1 MSEKNKQTAKVASPS
16 STGRAEEGAVTS
28 PDKKAGRRSSSPDK
42 KAVRGWLDNPR
53 LWWLVVIGVLA
64 VAGIRLVHLESETLL
79 RAQELNLWLP
89 TGLFWKTMMQYPGGA
104 ASWLA
109 TYLTQYFYYP
119 WLGTA
124 ILCGLWL
131 IICLLIAWVFRL
143 KGHGVALTLLVPLA
157 LMACFVQTGYWIY
170 YQKLQGHLFVPTVG
184 VLFAMLCLCVQR
196 LLDGALPASITRWA
210 RHLWMA
216 VVCIVGY
223 PFFGAWALG
232 ATALLG
238 LLPPSEDRET
248 TEPVSSRVPSSLRR
262 GWAGLL
268 LALILIAAVPQIFYQ
283 QLFEMTE
290 RSYVYVAALPSMR
303 YGKDSYEQYRLAYY
317 AIILAFLLIYA
328 VSVGEGFP
336 FARRLKPWMKGA
348 AVIVLLMLAIIG
360 VRKAWYRD
368 INFQKEL
375 AMNRAVEECDWERVL
390 TYARDGSNDVKPTR
404 QIVLYKNL
412 ALFRLGRA
420 GDEMF
425 HYPEG
430 ATPQNVPWRVHMTQ
444 VGGKLIYYHYGKEN
458 FCYRWC
464 MEDGVEFGW
473 KAETLKFMARTS
485 LLNQEWEVAR
495 KYLNLLKKTTFH
507 RQWAEHYEKLL
518 AVPEAFDLAKL
529 EASVQAGKP
538 LMEER
543 DIKEFAPIMHLMT
556 YPDRLDGDNTLIEM
570 YLLQTFARGNGDD
583 PLFQEMTL
591 ICALYMKDIDIFWP
605 RFMKY
610 ATMHPHDRMPLH
622 YQEAAYLYG
631 HLENK
636 VDISHMP
643 FDQKVRDTYERF
655 MQFNTQCG
663 PMTDEQKA
671 VAFYPQFGDTFYYFY
686 FLVRNQKTN

>member
-1 MSEKNKQTAKVASPS
+1 MSEKNKQTAKASTPS
-16 STGRAEEGAVTS
+16 LTKRAGGGTA
-28 PDKKAGRRSSSPDK
+28 SSPDK
-42 KAVRGWLDNPR
+42 RAASGSASSAEAVKR
-53 LWWLVVIGVLA
+53 LLSSPLVWWLLVLFA
-64 VAGIRLVHLESETLL
+64 LAAAGITLVRLESETLL

-89 TGLFWKTMMQYPGGA
+89 TGLYWKTMMQYPGGA

-109 TYLTQYFYYP
+109 TYLTQYFFYP
-119 WLGTA
+119 WLGTG
-124 ILCGLWL
+124 ILCALWL
-131 IICLLIAWVFRL
+131 IICLLLAWTYRL
-143 KGHGVALTLLVPLA
+143 KGPWIALTLLVPMALLA
-157 LMACFVQTGYWIY
+157 AFTQTGYWIY

-184 VLFAMLCLCVQR
+184 VLFAVLCLCVQR
-196 LLDGALPASITRWA
+196 LLDMTLPAKATRWTQHA
-210 RHLWMA
+210 WMA
-216 VVCIVGY
+216 LVCCVGY

-232 ATALLG
+232 ATALLA
-238 LLPPSEDRET
+238 LYSFAASASDSDFPI
-248 TEPVSSRVPSSLRR
+248 RR
-262 GWAGLL
+262 GLAALL
-268 LALILIAAVPQIFYQ
+268 LALILIAAVPQIYYQ
-283 QLFEMTE
+283 RLFEMTE
-290 RSYVYVAALPSMR
+290 RTYVYVAALPSMR
-303 YGKDSYEQYRLAYY
+303 YGKDSFEQYRLPYY
-317 AIILAFLLIYA
+317 AIILAFLLITA
-328 VSVGEGFP
+328 VRVAEGFP
-336 FARRLKPWMKGA
+336 SARRLKPWAKNLIVLA
-348 AVIVLLMLAIIG
+348 LLALAVIG
-360 VRKAWYRD
+360 VQQAWYRD
-368 INFQKEL
+368 VNFQKEL

-390 TYARDGSNDVKPTR
+390 TYARDGSSDVKPTR

-485 LLNQEWEVAR
+485 LLNREWVVAR
-495 KYLNLLKKTTFH
+495 KYLDLLKKTTFH
-507 RQWAEHYEKLL
+507 RPWAEHYEKLL
-518 AVPEAFDLAKL
+518 ANPDAFDLSKL

-543 DIKEFAPIMHLMT
+543 DMKEFAPIMHLMT

-610 ATMHPHDRMPLH
+610 ATMHPNERMPRH

-643 FDQKVRDTYERF
+643 FDQQVRDTYDRF
-655 MQFNTQCG
+655 MKFNTQCG